1 MSAPRTN
8 GPAAPRNRPLTGAE
22 YLESLR
28 DGREVWIR
36 GERVTDL
43 PSHPIFRNATRM
55 LARLYDALHDPAQ
68 KGTLT
73 TELSPGSGAHTHR
86 FYCIPKT
93 VDDLVATRD
102 AIAEW
107 ARITYGWM
115 GQSPEEGASLVATL
129 GVAPELYGRFADNAR
144 SWYRKSSE
152 QALFFHHAIHDRRG
166 HPPSAAAPAPL
177 YIERETDAGIIV
189 NGAIAVPSAA
199 ALSHC
204 AFVVQPG
211 VVRDEEI
218 VLSFLVPMGSRG
230 VKLQCRPSATTNTK
244 LHGSPFDHPLTSRLE
259 EDFAVLSFDEALIP
273 WENVLTYRDEGGRAM
288 AFQRFSFAAR
298 SSFQEST
305 RLSVK
310 LEFLAGL
317 LLRSVE
323 AAGTGASTEVRAAL
337 GEVLSYRNLFWGLT
351 EAQARAPAPWGN
363 GALLPNP
370 DHGLSF
376 RIFSTLAY
384 PRLRDVIER
393 TVGNGQ
399 VFLSANASDFMNPET
414 RAYLER
420 FVRGENGYSAL
431 DRVKL
436 TKLLWDSLGGQID
449 QTFASGDRLE
459 SADDMRIDV
468 LASATTSGLAERCK
482 AFAGRCLDEYDLE
495 GWRTKDLF
503 TPNELIPVVSS
514 RRRPSSW

>member
-1 MSAPRTN
+1 MSASRTN
-8 GPAAPRNRPLTGAE
+8 GTASRTRPLTGAE

-28 DGREVWIR
+28 DGRDVWIR
-36 GERVTDL
+36 GERVTDV
-43 PSHPIFRNATRM
+43 PNHPFFRNATRM
-55 LARLYDALHDPAQ
+55 LARLYDALHDPARQ
-68 KGTLT
+68 ETLT
-73 TELSPGSGAHTHR
+73 AETEMGSGARTHR
-86 FYCIPKT
+86 FFCVPRS
-93 VDDLVATRD
+93 VEDLVSARD

-129 GVAPELYGRFADNAR
+129 GAAPEVYGRFADHAR
-144 SWYRKSSE
+144 RWYHKASG
-152 QALFFHHAIHDRRG
+152 QALFFHHAMLDPRV
-166 HPPSAAAPAPL
+166 PSPNAAAPTPL
-177 YIERETDAGIIV
+177 HVERETDAGIVVHGTTI
-189 NGAIAVPSAA
+189 VPSAA

-204 AFVVQPG
+204 SFVVQPG
-211 VVRDEEI
+211 IVREKECF
-218 VLSFLVPMGSRG
+218 LSFVVPMGSRG
-230 VKLQCRPSATTNTK
+230 VKLQCRPGATMSTK

-259 EDFAVLSFDEALIP
+259 EDEAVLSFDDVLVP
-273 WENVLTYRDEGGRAM
+273 WENVFLYRDEAAQAM
-288 AFQRFSFAAR
+288 AFQRASFAAR
-298 SSFQEST
+298 VSFQECT

-323 AAGTGASTEVRAAL
+323 AAGTGGSPEVRAAL

-351 EAQARAPAPWGN
+351 EAQARVPAPWAN
-363 GALLPNP
+363 GACLPNP
-370 DHGLSF
+370 EHGLSF

-393 TVGNGQ
+393 AVGNGH

-420 FVRGENGYSAL
+420 FVRGENGYTAL

-436 TKLLWDSLGGQID
+436 TKLLWDALGGQID
-449 QTFASGDRLE
+449 SHFASGDRME

-468 LASATTSGLAERCK
+468 LSTATTSGLAERCK
-482 AFAGRCLDEYDLE
+482 AFAGHCLDEYDLE

-503 TPNELIPVVSS
+503 TPNELVPVVSS

>member
-8 GPAAPRNRPLTGAE
+8 GTAAHRDRPLTGAE

-36 GERVTDL
+36 GERVMDL
-43 PSHPIFRNATRM
+43 PNHPIFRNATRM
-55 LARLYDALHDPAQ
+55 LARLYDALHDPARQ
-68 KGTLT
+68 AALT
-73 TELSPGSGAHTHR
+73 IETDTGARTHR
-86 FYCIPKT
+86 FFGVPRT

-107 ARITYGWM
+107 ARVTYGWM
-115 GQSPEEGASLVATL
+115 GQSPEEGACLVATL
-129 GVAPELYGRFADNAR
+129 GAAPEVYGRFADNAR
-144 SWYRKSSE
+144 SWYRKASG
-152 QALFFHHAIHDRRG
+152 QALFWHHAIHERRSV
-166 HPPSAAAPAPL
+166 PPGAAAPAPL
-177 YIERETDAGIIV
+177 YIERETDAGIVV
-189 NGAIAVPSAA
+189 NGTTTVPSAA

-204 AFVVQPG
+204 GFVVHSAI
-211 VVRDEEI
+211 VRDEEI
-218 VLSFLVPMGSRG
+218 LLSFLVPMGTRG
-230 VKLQCRPSATTNTK
+230 VKLQCRASANTNTK

-259 EDFAVLSFDEALIP
+259 EDEAVLSFDEALVP
-273 WENVLTYRDEGGRAM
+273 WENVFTYRDEGVRAL
-288 AFQRFSFAAR
+288 AYQRASFAAR
-298 SSFQEST
+298 ASFQECT
-305 RLSVK
+305 RLSIK
-310 LEFLAGL
+310 LEFIAGL

-323 AAGTGASTEVRAAL
+323 AAGTGASPEVRAAL

-351 EAQARAPAPWGN
+351 EAQARAPAPWAN

-370 DHGLSF
+370 EHGLSF

-420 FVRGENGYSAL
+420 FVRVENGYTAL

-436 TKLLWDSLGGQID
+436 TKLLWDALGGQID
-449 QTFASGDRLE
+449 QTFASGNRLE

-468 LASATTSGLAERCK
+468 LSSAATSGLAERCK

-503 TPNELIPVVSS
+503 TPNELVPVVSS

>member
-8 GPAAPRNRPLTGAE
+8 GTAAPRTRPLTGAE

-28 DGREVWIR
+28 DGRDVWIR

-43 PSHPIFRNATRM
+43 PNHPIFRNATRM
-55 LARLYDALHDPAQ
+55 LARLYDALHDPARQ
-68 KGTLT
+68 GALT
-73 TELSPGSGAHTHR
+73 AETALGAGARTHR
-86 FYCIPKT
+86 FFCVPRSIE
-93 VDDLVATRD
+93 DLVATRD
-102 AIAEW
+102 AIAES

-129 GVAPELYGRFADNAR
+129 GAAPEAYGRFADNAR
-144 SWYRKSSE
+144 TWYRNAST
-152 QALFFHHAIHDRRG
+152 QALFFHHAMLERRT
-166 HPPSAAAPAPL
+166 HPPNAAAPAPL
-177 YIERETDAGIIV
+177 YVERETDAGIII
-189 NGAIAVPSAA
+189 NGATLVPSVA
-199 ALSHC
+199 ALSHGS
-204 AFVVQPG
+204 FVVHPG
-211 VVRDEEI
+211 IVRDEEI
-218 VLSFLVPMGSRG
+218 LLSFIVPMDSRG

-259 EDFAVLSFDEALIP
+259 EDEAVLSFDEVLIP
-273 WENVLTYRDEGGRAM
+273 WENVFLYRDESGRTA
-288 AFQRFSFAAR
+288 AFQRASFAAR
-298 SSFQEST
+298 ASFQECT
-305 RLSVK
+305 RLSIK

-323 AAGTGASTEVRAAL
+323 AAGTGSSPEVRAAL

-351 EAQARAPAPWGN
+351 EAQARVPAPWAN

-370 DHGLSF
+370 EHGLSF

-393 TVGNGQ
+393 AVGNGQ

-420 FVRGENGYSAL
+420 FVRGENGYTAL

-436 TKLLWDSLGGQID
+436 TKLLWDALGGQID
-449 QTFASGDRLE
+449 SHFASGDRLE

-468 LASATTSGLAERCK
+468 LSAAATTGLSERCK
-482 AFAGRCLDEYDLE
+482 VFAGRCLDEYDLQ

-503 TPNELIPVVSS
+503 TPNELVPVVSS